1 MKVRQLSMKK
11 QKTINDAYKIQY
23 LGGLEMG
30 RIKLVLHEQWDQTL
44 FYLATLSLVFLVGCC
59 VRNVAG

>member
-1 MKVRQLSMKK
+1 MKK

-30 RIKLVLHEQWDQTL
+30 RIKLVVHKEWDQTL
-44 FYLATLSLVFLVGCC
+44 FYIATLSLVFLVGCV
-59 VRNVAG
+59 VRVIAG

>member
-1 MKVRQLSMKK
+1 MRLTKF
-11 QKTINDAYKIQY
+11 IAI
-23 LGGLEMG
+23 GGLEMG

-59 VRNVAG
+59 VRIVAG